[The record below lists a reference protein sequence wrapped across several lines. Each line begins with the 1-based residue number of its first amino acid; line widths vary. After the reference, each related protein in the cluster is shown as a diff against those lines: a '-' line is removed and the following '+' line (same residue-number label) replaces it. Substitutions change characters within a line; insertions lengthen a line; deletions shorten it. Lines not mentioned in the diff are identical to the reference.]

1 MAGRGRR
8 CCPVPSYQEPSPAQG
23 HPPATCLPFGIFA
36 PLVARN
42 DVVKQVLTVWI
53 PTPITM
59 LCREDD
65 TACIATEQASWRR
78 SAADAEAA
86 AVALRQEL
94 LAAALKTAAAEK
106 ERCEYLP
113 ASLWPL
119 AARVKALEAAEA
131 MPGTGTEV
139 LAEGGSL

>member
-1 MAGRGRR
+1 
-8 CCPVPSYQEPSPAQG
+8 
-23 HPPATCLPFGIFA
+23 
-36 PLVARN
+36 
-42 DVVKQVLTVWI
+42 
-53 PTPITM
+53 M

-94 LAAALKTAAAEK
+94 LAAALETAAAEK

-113 ASLWPL
+113 ASRWPL
-119 AARVKALEAAEA
+119 AARVKALEAAAAVRASAAEA
-131 MPGTGTEV
+131 MPGTGAEV